1 MKPVSLIFLLLLVLP
16 LSQCGGGTDGNNEVV
31 VLPGTMILVTSP
43 QSLQALKF
51 GLIEG
56 EEQVELETKMTVQTE
71 ETEDTVQ
78 LKVEDFEAE
87 GEFPTE
93 GPVKVK
99 LNPEGD
105 SSGMVYK
112 LDEND
117 QPLGP
122 HQMQLD
128 LIVEINDQELK
139 FNDIPLGGFSEEVGL
154 ELEVAPIEYRTGSES
169 THVMKINGLTKFVNI
184 VLKHTDAVE
193 LPVLPQEEN

>member
-1 MKPVSLIFLLLLVLP
+1 MKPVSLVFLLLFLLTFA
-16 LSQCGGGTDGNNEVV
+16 QCGGGTDENGEIV

-43 QSLQALKF
+43 LPPDAFKF
-51 GLIEG
+51 GLDEP
-56 EEQVELETKMTVQTE
+56 EEQIELETKMTVRTE

-78 LKVEDFEAE
+78 LKVEDFAAE
-87 GEFPTE
+87 GDFPTQ

-99 LNPEGD
+99 LDPEGD

-122 HQMQLD
+122 HQIQLD

-139 FNDIPLGGFSEEVGL
+139 FSNLQLGGFSEEVGL
-154 ELEVAPIEYRTGSES
+154 ELDVDPIEYRTGSES
-169 THVMKINGLTKFVNI
+169 THLMKINGLSKFVNV